1 MPKRNLFVLIMMVV
15 TAVVAWLARDRAG
28 HGRRFAEVLGAIE
41 RTYLEPVDQQSL
53 FDAAMEGVFSRL
65 DEHSAFVVGDRRDQ
79 LESLLDQEFGGVGLE
94 LAKPDPHGGIA
105 VVSPV
110 FGSPAWQAGI
120 AAGDQILAIDG
131 VSTLPMPLVEAFRR
145 LRGRP
150 GAAVLL
156 SVASPLVASSV
167 AEGADGSARDIAL
180 VREIVRTES
189 VLGDRRRGDG
199 TWEWMVEGEPAAAT
213 IRITNFGERTAD
225 ELRRAVEAI
234 TSRMTGAKEQA
245 EQQPEG
251 NQRPEGHEQAEGYK
265 QAEGH
270 EQAEG
275 HQQAE
280 GHEQGSIGVL
290 ILDLRGN
297 AGGLLSAAV
306 EVCDIFL
313 DDGVI
318 VSTKGRVLGGQGA
331 GDAETTGDVRR
342 ATRGAAL
349 ADLPMAVLVDGLT
362 ASAAEVVAACL
373 QDHGRAI
380 VVGSRTFGKGTVQ
393 SILPLSDG
401 SGLLKLTTSEYL
413 RPSRANIH
421 RRSDD
426 NDGDTDWG
434 VSPDRGCEIT
444 PTGRQIEA
452 LQAWRRIRDVVPAK
466 GGMSGPAQSESQSS
480 QPRRVDPVL
489 AKAVDTLR
497 DRD

>member
-94 LAKPDPHGGIA
+94 LSKPDPYGGIA

-110 FGSPAWQAGI
+110 FGSPAWHAGI

-131 VSTLPMPLVEAFRR
+131 VTTLQMPLVEAFRR

-150 GAAVLL
+150 GASVLL
-156 SVASPLVASSV
+156 SVSSPLAAPSG
-167 AEGADGSARDIAL
+167 AEGTDGPARDIAL

-245 EQQPEG
+245 DQQAEG
-251 NQRPEGHEQAEGYK
+251 NQQAEGYQK
-265 QAEGH
+265 R
-270 EQAEG
+270 
-275 HQQAE
+275 
-280 GHEQGSIGVL
+280 SSGVL

-426 NDGDTDWG
+426 DDSDTDWG

-452 LQAWRRIRDVVPAK
+452 LQVWRRTRDIVSPK
-466 GGMSGPAQSESQSS
+466 DGWGGAAEPESQSS

>member
-94 LAKPDPHGGIA
+94 LSKPDPHGGIA

-110 FGSPAWQAGI
+110 FGSPAWHAGI

-131 VSTLPMPLVEAFRR
+131 VTTLQMPLVEAFRR

-156 SVASPLVASSV
+156 SVSSPLAAPSG
-167 AEGADGSARDIAL
+167 AEGTDGPARDIAL

-234 TSRMTGAKEQA
+234 TSRMTVAKEQA
-245 EQQPEG
+245 DQQPEG
-251 NQRPEGHEQAEGYK
+251 NQQAEGNQK
-265 QAEGH
+265 R
-270 EQAEG
+270 
-275 HQQAE
+275 
-280 GHEQGSIGVL
+280 SSGVL

-426 NDGDTDWG
+426 DDSDTDWG

-452 LQAWRRIRDVVPAK
+452 LQVWRRTRDIVSPK
-466 GGMSGPAQSESQSS
+466 DGWGGAAEPESQSS

>member
-1 MPKRNLFVLIMMVV
+1 
-15 TAVVAWLARDRAG
+15 
-28 HGRRFAEVLGAIE
+28 
-41 RTYLEPVDQQSL
+41 
-53 FDAAMEGVFSRL
+53 
-65 DEHSAFVVGDRRDQ
+65 
-79 LESLLDQEFGGVGLE
+79 
-94 LAKPDPHGGIA
+94 
-105 VVSPV
+105 
-110 FGSPAWQAGI
+110 
-120 AAGDQILAIDG
+120 
-131 VSTLPMPLVEAFRR
+131 
-145 LRGRP
+145 
-150 GAAVLL
+150 
-156 SVASPLVASSV
+156 
-167 AEGADGSARDIAL
+167 L

-234 TSRMTGAKEQA
+234 TSRMTGAD
-245 EQQPEG
+245 
-251 NQRPEGHEQAEGYK
+251 
-265 QAEGH
+265 
-270 EQAEG
+270 
-275 HQQAE
+275 QQAQRD
-280 GHEQGSIGVL
+280 EQEPIGVL

-318 VSTKGRVLGGQGA
+318 VSTKGRVLGGQDA

-426 NDGDTDWG
+426 DDSDTDWG

-452 LQAWRRIRDVVPAK
+452 LQAWRRTRDIVSPK
-466 GGMSGPAQSESQSS
+466 DGSGGAAEPESQSS

>member
-1 MPKRNLFVLIMMVV
+1 MPERNLFVLIMMVV

-94 LAKPDPHGGIA
+94 LSKPDPHGGIA

-131 VSTLPMPLVEAFRR
+131 VSTLQMPLVEAFRR

-156 SVASPLVASSV
+156 SVASPLAASSG
-167 AEGADGSARDIAL
+167 AEGTDGPARDIAL

-225 ELRRAVEAI
+225 EVRRAVEAI
-234 TSRMTGAKEQA
+234 TSRMTGARDQADQQPEA
-245 EQQPEG
+245 EQRPEG
-251 NQRPEGHEQAEGYK
+251 NQQSEGYK

-270 EQAEG
+270 RKR
-275 HQQAE
+275 
-280 GHEQGSIGVL
+280 SSGVL

-306 EVCDIFL
+306 EVCDMFL

-421 RRSDD
+421 RRNDD
-426 NDGDTDWG
+426 DDGDTDWG

-452 LQAWRRIRDVVPAK
+452 LQAWRRNRDIVSPK
-466 GGMSGPAQSESQSS
+466 DGWGGAVEPESQSS

-489 AKAVDTLR
+489 AKAVDALR

>member
-15 TAVVAWLARDRAG
+15 TAVVAWLARDRVG

-110 FGSPAWQAGI
+110 FGSPAWHAGI
-120 AAGDQILAIDG
+120 VAGDQILAIDG

-156 SVASPLVASSV
+156 SVALPLAASSV

-189 VLGDRRRGDG
+189 VLGDRRHGDG

-234 TSRMTGAKEQA
+234 TSRMTGAEEQA
-245 EQQPEG
+245 EQ
-251 NQRPEGHEQAEGYK
+251 
-265 QAEGH
+265 
-270 EQAEG
+270 QAEG

-280 GHEQGSIGVL
+280 GYKQRPIGVL

-318 VSTKGRVLGGQGA
+318 VSTKGRALGGQGA

-426 NDGDTDWG
+426 NDSDIDWG

>member
-28 HGRRFAEVLGAIE
+28 HGRRFAEVLGAID
-41 RTYLEPVDQQSL
+41 RTYLEPVDQQGL

-65 DEHSAFVVGDRRDQ
+65 DEHSAFVAGDRRVQ
-79 LESLLDQEFGGVGLE
+79 LESLLDQEFGGVGVE
-94 LAKPDPHGGIA
+94 LTMSEGHQGIA

-110 FGSPAWQAGI
+110 LDSPAWHAGI

-131 VSTLPMPLVEAFRR
+131 VPTLRMPLDEAFRR

-150 GAAVLL
+150 GTPVLL
-156 SVASPLVASSV
+156 SVASPVAASS
-167 AEGADGSARDIAL
+167 AEETADVPARDVAL
-180 VREIVRTES
+180 IREIVKTES
-189 VLGDRRRGDG
+189 VLGDRRRQDG
-199 TWEWMVEGEPAAAT
+199 SWEWTIEGEPAAVI
-213 IRITNFGERTAD
+213 IRITTFGERTAD

-234 TSRMTGAKEQA
+234 SNRGPGAEERSDRERDSSR
-245 EQQPEG
+245 EG
-251 NQRPEGHEQAEGYK
+251 
-265 QAEGH
+265 
-270 EQAEG
+270 
-275 HQQAE
+275 
-280 GHEQGSIGVL
+280 QGSIGVL
-290 ILDLRGN
+290 VIDLRGN
-297 AGGLLSAAV
+297 NGGLLSAAV
-306 EVCDIFL
+306 EVCDVFL

-318 VSTKGRVLGGQGA
+318 VSTKGRGAVGTA
-331 GDAETTGDVRR
+331 GDDAAALDVRR

-349 ADLPMAVLVDGLT
+349 AGIPMAVLVDGLT

-380 VVGSRTFGKGTVQ
+380 VVGSRSFGKGTVQ
-393 SILPLSDG
+393 SIMPLSDG

-413 RPSRANIH
+413 RPSRVNIH

-426 NDGDTDWG
+426 DSDTDWG

-452 LQAWRRIRDVVPAK
+452 LQAWRRIRDVVPMK
-466 GGMSGPAQSESQSS
+466 GSIAVPRQPESQAS

-489 AKAVDTLR
+489 AQAVDTLR
-497 DRD
+497 ERD

>member
-94 LAKPDPHGGIA
+94 LSKPDPHGGIA

-110 FGSPAWQAGI
+110 FGSPAWHAGI
-120 AAGDQILAIDG
+120 AAGDQILSIDG
-131 VSTLPMPLVEAFRR
+131 ISTLQMPLVEAFRR

-156 SVASPLVASSV
+156 SVASPLAASSG
-167 AEGADGSARDIAL
+167 AEGTDGPARDIAL

-245 EQQPEG
+245 DQQPEG
-251 NQRPEGHEQAEGYK
+251 NQQAEGDQK
-265 QAEGH
+265 R
-270 EQAEG
+270 
-275 HQQAE
+275 
-280 GHEQGSIGVL
+280 SSGVL

-426 NDGDTDWG
+426 DDSDTDWG

-452 LQAWRRIRDVVPAK
+452 LQAWRRTRDIVSPK
-466 GGMSGPAQSESQSS
+466 DGLGGTAELESQSS

>member
-15 TAVVAWLARDRAG
+15 TAVVAWLARDRVG

-110 FGSPAWQAGI
+110 FGSPAWHAGI
-120 AAGDQILAIDG
+120 VAGDQILAIDG

-156 SVASPLVASSV
+156 SVASPLAASSV

-189 VLGDRRRGDG
+189 VLGDRRHGDG

-234 TSRMTGAKEQA
+234 TSRMTGAEEQA
-245 EQQPEG
+245 EQ
-251 NQRPEGHEQAEGYK
+251 
-265 QAEGH
+265 
-270 EQAEG
+270 QAEG

-280 GHEQGSIGVL
+280 GYKQRPIGVL

-426 NDGDTDWG
+426 NDSDIDWG